1 MNTEV
6 EQSPNFLT
14 TVNIVYLLYLVG
26 LLLPIAGL
34 IGVVVA
40 YVNRNGASDEWGQ
53 SHYRFQ
59 IRTFWMGAL
68 FLAVGVALAPVMIGY
83 AIVLF
88 WAVWLIIRAVK
99 GIKFSMLKQP
109 LPDETSWLF
118 G

>member
-6 EQSPNFLT
+6 EKSPSFLT
-14 TVNIVYLLYLVG
+14 TINIVYLLYLVG
-26 LLLPIAGL
+26 LLLPVTGL

-40 YVNRNGASDEWGQ
+40 YVNRDRTSDDWTQ

-59 IRTFWMGAL
+59 IRTFWIGAL
-68 FLAVGVALAPVMIGY
+68 WLAIGLALATIVIGY
-83 AIVLF
+83 VIVLF

-99 GIKFSMLKQP
+99 GIKFSNLKQP
-109 LPDETSWLF
+109 LPDEASWMF

>member
-6 EQSPNFLT
+6 EKSPNFLT
-14 TVNIVYLLYLVG
+14 TINIVYLLYLVG
-26 LLLPIAGL
+26 LLLPVTGL

-40 YVNRNGASDEWGQ
+40 YVNRNSASDDWTQ

-59 IRTFWMGAL
+59 IRTFWIGTL
-68 FLAVGVALAPVMIGY
+68 YLVVGIALAPVMIGY
-83 AIVLF
+83 VIVLF

-99 GIKFSMLKQP
+99 GIKFSTQKQP
-109 LPDETSWLF
+109 LPDEASWLF